1 MGILKRAGDL
11 IYTFRFLTLLATPFE
26 KTKAYELGLID
37 KDGNRIKDNKVNTTD
52 EKSAYTPF
60 HRLVFNLKKLLGKIP
75 GGKSSVASYAAA
87 LYLIKEHGNLTD
99 KGLKQIIEKTGHE
112 SIDFLNESSQWFLL
126 ESGAVSPGV
135 YRLKYDK
142 MVNNTFEN
150 IVKAKDQIRVE
161 KECYPI
167 GDIFGLNIYEGTH
180 LKTNQKIYFTVE
192 ELMG

>member
-52 EKSAYTPF
+52 EKSAFTPF

-112 SIDFLNESSQWFLL
+112 PIDFLNESSQWFLL

-142 MVNNTFEN
+142 IVNSTFEN

-161 KECYPI
+161 KDCYPI

-180 LKTNQKIYFTVE
+180 LKTNQKLYFTVE